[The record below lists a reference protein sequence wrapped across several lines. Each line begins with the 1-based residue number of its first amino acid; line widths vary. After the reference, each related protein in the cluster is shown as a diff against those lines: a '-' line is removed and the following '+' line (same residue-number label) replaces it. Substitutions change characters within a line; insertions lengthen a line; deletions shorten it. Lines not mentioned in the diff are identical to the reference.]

1 MAAFECA
8 NGVVMRPTHAN
19 TSWDQAMYEAA
30 AHRFIDLSEPGFG
43 VALLNTAKYG
53 HNVKGNRLGMSLLR
67 SPIYPDPLADE
78 GTQSFAYALLPHAG
92 DWHEGGVREE
102 AEDLNQPLLVKEV
115 SGLALG
121 SVTPLGVT
129 GIPAAF
135 SGLKPAED
143 GKGLVF
149 RVYEPAG
156 RRGDFVVKADGWT
169 ASAVTLMEEPQK
181 RTANSALMPFEVR
194 SWKLTR

>member
-1 MAAFECA
+1 MAC
-8 NGVVMRPTHAN
+8 VMRPTHAN
-19 TSWDQAMYEAA
+19 TSWDQAMFEAA

-43 VALLNTAKYG
+43 VALLNNAKYG
-53 HNVKGNRLGMSLLR
+53 HNVRGNVLGLSLLR

-78 GTQSFAYALLPHAG
+78 GTQSFTYALLPHAG

-102 AEDLNQPLLVKEV
+102 AEDLNQPLLVQRR
-115 SGLALG
+115 LG
-121 SVTPLGVT
+121 PRAGHRHAARAS
-129 GIPAAF
+129 PASPPRF

-156 RRGDFVVKADGWT
+156 RRGDF
-169 ASAVTLMEEPQK
+169 AVDAPMAGRRAPVTIMEEPQK
-181 RTANSALMPFEVR
+181 RDAPLR
-194 SWKLTR
+194 R